1 MQRMYPHDLETIIAQ
16 LQKKSNLFLD
26 KVRQLSAADFVLEF
40 SQGQNLFFSLNN
52 RTPFIALNVDI
63 NEFPGGGA
71 LRAFAI
77 ELRQHLS
84 GRLVAFNLVNNDAII
99 KLDFARRN
107 NLLDIEIVSLVI
119 ELIPTQPQCL
129 LINTDNLIL
138 SAFRYLSS
146 SQSDRLIQKGSFYEA
161 PENIREQNE
170 VKASPIDFYEA
181 YHKDYKALIF
191 KQNYE
196 PLIAYLKVT
205 TKKLNRLITNYKND
219 LLKLSEMPLLYHHAN
234 LLLMHKPAILGE
246 TVQIDGEMIP
256 VDTRLNAIQNA
267 DLLFKKAK
275 KLKKSEEILKT
286 RILEVENQIAYL
298 ENIQN
303 QVALQPSHEDMMA
316 IYNEL
321 GLIKTKAKKEL
332 ITKLNPYFI
341 DYKNTRILFGKN
353 NQQND
358 HLTHK
363 IARKTDTFMH
373 IKNSPGAHIII
384 TGSNHQK
391 DVLEFCGQLALY
403 LSKKIDGEVSYIPV
417 KTIKKGP
424 LPGQVILRNE
434 KTFYLRFDPQYESVF
449 RNEIRR
455 IK

>member
-1 MQRMYPHDLETIIAQ
+1 MQRMYPRDLEAIIAA
-16 LQKKSNLFLD
+16 LQTKSNLFLD
-26 KVRQLSAADFVLEF
+26 KIRQLSPVDFILEF

-52 RTPFIALNVDI
+52 RTPFLALNIDI
-63 NEFPGGGA
+63 NDFPGGGE

-77 ELRQHLS
+77 DLRQHLS
-84 GRLVAFNLVNNDAII
+84 GRLVAFNVVKNDTII

-138 SAFRYLSS
+138 SAFRYPSS
-146 SQSDRLIQKGSFYEA
+146 AQSDRLIQKGSFYEA
-161 PENIREQNE
+161 PENMREQNE
-170 VKASPIDFYEA
+170 VKASPIDFYET
-181 YHKDYKALIF
+181 YLKENKAFIF
-191 KQNYE
+191 RQNYE
-196 PLIAYLKVT
+196 PLFAYLKVT
-205 TKKLNRLITNYKND
+205 SKKLNRLVTNYKND
-219 LLKLSEMPLLYHHAN
+219 LLKLSDMPLFYQHAD

-256 VDTRLNAIQNA
+256 VDARLNAIQNA

-303 QVALQPSHEDMMA
+303 QVAQQPSHEDMMA
-316 IYNEL
+316 IYHEL
-321 GLIKTKAKKEL
+321 GLIKNKAKKEL
-332 ITKLNPYFI
+332 NTKLNPYFI

-363 IARKTDTFMH
+363 IARKSDTFMH
-373 IKNSPGAHIII
+373 IKNAPGAHLIIA
-384 TGSNHQK
+384 GSNHQK
-391 DVLEFCGQLALY
+391 DVLEFCAHLALY
-403 LSKKIDGEVSYIPV
+403 LSKKVDGEVSYVAV

-434 KTFYLRFDPQYESVF
+434 KTFYLRFDAQYESIF
-449 RNEIRR
+449 RNEIKR